1 MELTGI
7 QKFKAMNDKLPN
19 FKECE
24 GLVVKPIAFLT
35 STYEGQDGKDHT
47 KLVVLNGND
56 KQMYK
61 TEVKA
66 FIEKFMQYDASFGDL
81 TASKLQIPIHL
92 PQPTHLFSSISAFLF
107 SSNEGAS

>member
-19 FKECE
+19 SKECE
-24 GLVVKPIAFLT
+24 GLIVKPVAFHT
-35 STYEGQDGKDHT
+35 STYEGQDGKEHT
-47 KLVVLNGND
+47 KLVILNGND

-66 FIEKFMQYDASFGDL
+66 FIEKFMQYDEAFGDL
-81 TASKLQIPIHL
+81 PDDEKPEMVIVLKKSKAGNNYVTFDLV
-92 PQPTHLFSSISAFLF
+92 
-107 SSNEGAS
+107 ED